1 MVFLSNSSRE
11 AFPDNAPI
19 LSKLTPA
26 DYVSLSN
33 AVLGLL
39 AIFLISVGQLRIA
52 LICIMLAVL
61 GDGLDGAL
69 ARKGY
74 GGGPYGAKLDSFA
87 DFTAFAIAP
96 AAFLVHAYYP
106 GMPGEMVPLLS
117 LLPAA
122 LVAGAAG
129 LFVISGMLRLIRFEV
144 VQASRRQHYFI
155 GLSVPGAGL
164 VVAFAAHLNLAE
176 AWALLLTLAVSFL
189 MVGRLRFPKV
199 QGALAPMA
207 ILILLAA
214 IFVGH
219 IFHPVELLL
228 FSMLGVYILLGPLV
242 VRRWDRR
249 SAELET
255 SWDA

>member
-1 MVFLSNSSRE
+1 MPNPNRDR
-11 AFPDNAPI
+11 FPDDAPI
-19 LSKLTPA
+19 LRKLTPA
-26 DYVSLSN
+26 DCVSLTN

-39 AIFLISVGQLRIA
+39 AIFLVSVGQLRLA
-52 LICIMLAVL
+52 LVAIMLAVL
-61 GDGLDGAL
+61 GDGVDGAL
-69 ARKGY
+69 ARRGY

-106 GMPGEMVPLLS
+106 GMPGELVPLVS

-129 LFVISGMLRLIRFEV
+129 LFVITGMLRLIRFEV
-144 VQASRRQHYFI
+144 IQASRRQHYFI

-176 AWALLLTLAVSFL
+176 VWTLLLTLAVSFL
-189 MVGRLRFPKV
+189 MVSRLRFPKV
-199 QGALAPMA
+199 QGLLAPPA
-207 ILILLAA
+207 ILVLLAA

-219 IFHPVELLL
+219 LYPGVELLL

-249 SAELET
+249 AEIEAP
-255 SWDA
+255 WDA